1 MLVMA
6 ALDDTT
12 ISACLFVCLR
22 IVDAVVRL
30 ATRTAFAI
38 SDNVACSNSLPFD
51 AQNIRSAVP
60 MLLLL
65 LETTFRDLR
74 TVLYLDVSIRSSFYS
89 A

>member
-1 MLVMA
+1 MA

-38 SDNVACSNSLPFD
+38 SDNVACSNSLAFD
-51 AQNIRSAVP
+51 AQNIRSAIPV
-60 MLLLL
+60 LLL

-74 TVLYLDVSIRSSFYS
+74 TVLYLDVSIRFSFYS